1 LRAAWCVG
9 GGAALSGAP
18 ALSYMAFES
27 QWVRRVE
34 FTVGVAGL
42 HPDLQGLTIAHLSDP
57 HAGFRPSFNM
67 RAARI
72 AFDLAMAEHPD
83 VIAVTGDLAGGEA
96 NLDGIKALLA
106 TLHAPLGVYAVLGNH
121 DHGRSKA
128 PFTRAVDFSDLGD
141 YGVRLLSNETLT
153 VSRGSARVQICG
165 VDDVKHGFGDLQPV
179 LEQLDR
185 DPATLRLLFSHYAEA
200 ALVAP
205 AASFHL
211 TLSGDTHGGQIC
223 VPWFGGP
230 VMFSQ
235 PRAQF
240 KDGLYDR
247 DGRLIHVTRGIGT
260 SLLPLRLL
268 CRPEAAIIRLVRAPA
283 GDSPNR
289 SPRVGALRPAAWY

>member
-1 LRAAWCVG
+1 MTAA
-9 GGAALSGAP
+9 

-27 QWVRRVE
+27 QWVRRVD
-34 FTVGVAGL
+34 FTVGVADL
-42 HPDLQGLTIAHLSDP
+42 HPDLEGLTIAHLSDP

-72 AFDLAMAEHPD
+72 AFDLAMEARPD
-83 VIAVTGDLAGGEA
+83 VIAVTGDLAGGER
-96 NLDGIKALLA
+96 NLDRIKDMLA

-141 YGVRLLSNETLT
+141 YGVRLLANETVTL
-153 VSRGSARVQICG
+153 SRGSACVQICG
-165 VDDVKHGFGDLQPV
+165 VDDVKHGFGDLRPV
-179 LEQLDR
+179 LERLDR
-185 DPATLRLLFSHYAEA
+185 DPATLRLLLSHYAEG
-200 ALVAP
+200 ALTAP

-260 SLLPLRLL
+260 SLLPFRLL
-268 CRPEAAIIRLVRAPA
+268 CRPETAIIRLVRAPA
-283 GDSPNR
+283 GDPPSR
-289 SPRVGALRPAAWY
+289 RPRVGALRPATWY